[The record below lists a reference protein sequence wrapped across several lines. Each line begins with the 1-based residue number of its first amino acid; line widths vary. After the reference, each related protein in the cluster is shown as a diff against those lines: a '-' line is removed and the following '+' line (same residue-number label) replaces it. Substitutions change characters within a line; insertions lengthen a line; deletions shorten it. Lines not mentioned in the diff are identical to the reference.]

1 MDPALPFKASPERA
15 WQCAWQRSE
24 DVNIWYLQITSIC
37 THYFAKQG
45 HLDGRLYFLSVAP
58 GLQNKTSKEHAIPL
72 NLLLVCLIGVS
83 QSARYC
89 GKTLGFK
96 NKNKKSKQARQHFLI
111 IFFVYKVVTFSL
123 ESKGTVSRQKSLLFV
138 FCQLPATSMSLL
150 QTLHK
155 ISLP

>member
-1 MDPALPFKASPERA
+1 MGG
-15 WQCAWQRSE
+15 
-24 DVNIWYLQITSIC
+24 SI
-37 THYFAKQG
+37 FFQ
-45 HLDGRLYFLSVAP
+45 AP

-72 NLLLVCLIGVS
+72 NLLLVSLIGVS

-123 ESKGTVSRQKSLLFV
+123 ESKGTVSR
-138 FCQLPATSMSLL
+138 
-150 QTLHK
+150 
-155 ISLP
+155 